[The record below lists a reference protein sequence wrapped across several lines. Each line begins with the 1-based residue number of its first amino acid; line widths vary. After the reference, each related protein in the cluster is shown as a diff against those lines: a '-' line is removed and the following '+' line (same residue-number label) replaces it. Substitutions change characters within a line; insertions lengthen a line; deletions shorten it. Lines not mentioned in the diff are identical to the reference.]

1 MFRSLS
7 RNLRKGT
14 SGRLAPDSIAR
25 DVVKKYAEQT
35 GIAEETIGVSPHAMR
50 VTAVSNARDHG
61 ADLDDLQ
68 HWAGHAHIG
77 TTRLYIRRQAKPE
90 NSPTFKVRY

>member
-1 MFRSLS
+1 
-7 RNLRKGT
+7 
-14 SGRLAPDSIAR
+14 
-25 DVVKKYAEQT
+25 
-35 GIAEETIGVSPHAMR
+35 MR